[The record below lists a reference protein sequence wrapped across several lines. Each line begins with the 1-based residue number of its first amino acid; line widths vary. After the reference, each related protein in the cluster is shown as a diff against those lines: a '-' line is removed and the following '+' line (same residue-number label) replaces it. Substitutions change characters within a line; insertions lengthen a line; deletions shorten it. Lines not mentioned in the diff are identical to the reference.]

1 MRKEMSKLPGYGD
14 QSCSYSA
21 PREREAL
28 CT

>member
-1 MRKEMSKLPGYGD
+1 MPGYGD